1 MDDTINSEMQK
12 WDKVKE
18 LMPQRTIRLGGHWSY
33 NLWNDPKRL
42 AFVLS
47 RYKFAAKMGCRRM
60 DVCELGC
67 SEGIGT
73 PILAEFASSYVG
85 VDMDGDAIASAQRNW
100 KSEKVSFVEADFIGK
115 SFGTFN
121 TVVSLDVVEHIQPAF
136 EAHFFDTLSLNLA
149 QEGIAIIGTPNSTS
163 AQHASAASMEGH
175 VNLFD
180 GKRLCAAL
188 GKLFHTVFLFSG
200 NDEIIHTGYTPM
212 AHYLIAIGCD
222 RK

>member
-1 MDDTINSEMQK
+1 MDDDSSLEIKK
-12 WDKVKE
+12 WEEVKE
-18 LMPQRTIRLGGHWSY
+18 RLPEHTLRLGGHWSY

-47 RYKFAAKMGCRRM
+47 RYKFAAKMGCKDM
-60 DVCELGC
+60 AVCELGC

-73 PILAEFASSYVG
+73 PILAEFARTYVG
-85 VDMDGDAIASAQRNW
+85 VDMDADAIISANRNW
-100 KSEKVSFVEADFIGK
+100 SHEKVSFVEADFIGK

-121 TVVSLDVVEHIQPAF
+121 TVVSLDVVEHIKPSY
-136 EAHFFDTLSLNLA
+136 EALFFDTLSLNLSDD
-149 QEGIAIIGTPNSTS
+149 GITIIGTPNSTS
-163 AQHASAASMEGH
+163 AHYASAASMEGH

-188 GKLFHTVFLFSG
+188 NRLFHTVFLFSG

-212 AHYLIAIGCD
+212 AHYLLAIGCD